1 MVDREQNIIKAALVG
16 DAVFTLFVQET
27 ECVDH
32 DNQVESLRQKKQDVK
47 RDQFQ
52 VTEISVL
59 DLYGGHWRQKKSGK
73 LRKYHS
79 KKDTQHGQ
87 KLTQEIPPMQ
97 KEHEKDKVGIG
108 DYQAKGGIVRQR
120 GIGQKASYRVQRQ
133 NQRIIETR
141 RELGGEEPAE
151 GAIPH
156 RLLREIHQQI
166 GKYIQGCSGHGDE
179 IPFKHSLLYR
189 AVIT

>member
-1 MVDREQNIIKAALVG
+1 
-16 DAVFTLFVQET
+16 
-27 ECVDH
+27 
-32 DNQVESLRQKKQDVK
+32 
-47 RDQFQ
+47 
-52 VTEISVL
+52 
-59 DLYGGHWRQKKSGK
+59 
-73 LRKYHS
+73 
-79 KKDTQHGQ
+79 
-87 KLTQEIPPMQ
+87 MQ

>member
-1 MVDREQNIIKAALVG
+1 MIDREKNIIKAASVG
-16 DAVFTLFVQET
+16 NVVFTLFVQET

-32 DNQVESLRQKKQDVK
+32 DNQVESLCQKKQDVK

-52 VTEISVL
+52 VTKISVL
-59 DLYGGHWRQKKSGK
+59 DLCGGHWRQKKSGK

-79 KKDTQHGQ
+79 KKDAQHGQ

-120 GIGQKASYRVQRQ
+120 GIGQKAGYRVQRQ

-156 RLLREIHQQI
+156 RLLSEIHQQI

-179 IPFKHSLLYR
+179 IPFKHGL
-189 AVIT
+189 

>member
-1 MVDREQNIIKAALVG
+1 
-16 DAVFTLFVQET
+16 
-27 ECVDH
+27 
-32 DNQVESLRQKKQDVK
+32 
-47 RDQFQ
+47 
-52 VTEISVL
+52 
-59 DLYGGHWRQKKSGK
+59 
-73 LRKYHS
+73 
-79 KKDTQHGQ
+79 
-87 KLTQEIPPMQ
+87 MQ

-108 DYQAKGGIVRQR
+108 DHQAKGGIVRQR

-151 GAIPH
+151 GTIPH